1 MQVFLIKVMEE
12 GVLGDYHLE
21 EELTNLFWGLRV
33 RVCKIFVY
41 TSHGQSLM
49 LLFLLSFVFL

>member
-1 MQVFLIKVMEE
+1 MEE